1 MGARKRH
8 EKFAQVQTRQ
18 LMELVRFLA
27 RTLGYSNA
35 ALARK
40 ADVPLA
46 SLVRYFKG
54 EGEPKIEFLLAV
66 IQAMGLEVRE
76 FFDLAYPDPSG
87 VSAARAKVDRIL
99 RQVKPGRLLEPPP
112 TPPKPEPLVDRA
124 LPTREEIEKM
134 LDQLRKDVQTIM
146 ERAGREEPAAPDP
159 PRRPRKERGEA

>member
-1 MGARKRH
+1 MAPRKKPEKPAR
-8 EKFAQVQTRQ
+8 VQTRQ

-27 RTLGYSNA
+27 RTLGFTNA

-46 SLVRYFKG
+46 SLMRYFKG

-66 IQAMGLEVRE
+66 VQAMGLEVRE
-76 FFDLAYPDPSG
+76 FFDLAYPDPAG

-99 RQVKPGRLLEPPP
+99 RQVQPGRLLEPSPP
-112 TPPKPEPLVDRA
+112 PPKPEPLMDRA

-134 LDQLRKDVQTIM
+134 LDQLRKDVQIIM
-146 ERAGREEPAAPDP
+146 ERAGRDQPAAPGQ
-159 PRRPRKERGEA
+159 PRRLKENGEV